1 MQVDE
6 SDHDHSKRQK
16 LVHGT
21 DMELE
26 GVVMEAEF
34 DRLQRYSVRS
44 FLVLAKQDT
53 DSFVR

>member
-6 SDHDHSKRQK
+6 SDHNHSKRQK